1 VKSGDLRTAEHLGGI
16 EEIET
21 AEESSGIGSIGWVV
35 CRPSDQPTSQRGME
49 KSVLERRCFL
59 DLFAQ

>member
-21 AEESSGIGSIGWVV
+21 AEESSGIGWVV
-35 CRPSDQPTSQRGME
+35 FRPSDQPTSQRGME